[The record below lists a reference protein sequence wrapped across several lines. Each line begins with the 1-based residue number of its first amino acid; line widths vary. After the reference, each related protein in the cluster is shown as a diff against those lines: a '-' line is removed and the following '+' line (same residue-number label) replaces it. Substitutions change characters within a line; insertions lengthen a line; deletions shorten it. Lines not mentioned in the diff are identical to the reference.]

1 MREKINCTFES
12 VPVFLMSCFSCLN
25 HIFMCDS
32 ISLALHFAAKPGL
45 IALCVVGGVAGLA
58 ILVAIIAY
66 FVHKNNSNQAS
77 FSNGKVS

>member
-1 MREKINCTFES
+1 
-12 VPVFLMSCFSCLN
+12 
-25 HIFMCDS
+25 MCDS
-32 ISLALHFAAKPGL
+32 ISLALRFAAKPGL
-45 IALCVVGGVAGLA
+45 IALCVVGSVAGLA